1 MPRLMMAFS
10 TKKLTGKVLAAAAM
24 AGLLS
29 GTAILQGC
37 ADSAKTNVAPG
48 KVSPA
53 RKTPMVLDCA
63 GTNDCKGIGGC
74 KTDDHACKFLNA
86 CKGKGGCML
95 TKEDIQAWEKKQK

>member
-1 MPRLMMAFS
+1 MAIFAKNVS
-10 TKKLTGKVLAAAAM
+10 GNVLATAAM

-37 ADSAKTNVAPG
+37 ADGAKTSIVPGQVAP
-48 KVSPA
+48 A
-53 RKTPMVLDCA
+53 RNVPVVLDCA
-63 GTNDCKGIGGC
+63 GTNACKGLGGC

-95 TKEDIQAWEKKQK
+95 TKEDIRAWEKKLK